1 MRVTLVIILAALVF
15 AWGETPAPVTADSSP
30 KNPSRITLA
39 VKNLEARGISDDEA
53 ATLSDVLRSQLINT
67 GNFSVMERSQMDE
80 ILKEQ
85 AFQQS
90 GACTEEACLVQ
101 MGQLLGIQVIVAGS
115 IGKIGRA
122 FSINARTI
130 SVQTG
135 EILNTVSRTYNG
147 PIEKLLTDEMPL
159 VALELAG
166 KKADTLRRTKT
177 NKRGMLIIAGAG
189 VGVGVAAGAAVY
201 FVLQKKD
208 KTPDTG
214 EARISWSTW

>member
-1 MRVTLVIILAALVF
+1 MLLLAVAAV
-15 AWGETPAPVTADSSP
+15 AWAETPSPADSSL
-30 KNPSRITLA
+30 KKPSRITLA
-39 VKNLEARGISDDEA
+39 VKNLEARGVSEDEA

-67 GNFSVMERSQMDE
+67 GNFSVMERAQMDE

-101 MGQLLGIQVIVAGS
+101 MGQLLGIQVIAAGS

-122 FSINARTI
+122 YSINARTI

-135 EILNTVSRTYNG
+135 EILTTVSRTYSG
-147 PIEKLLTDEMPL
+147 PIEKLLTDEIAV

-166 KKADTLRRTKT
+166 KKADTSRRAKT

-189 VGVGVAAGAAVY
+189 LGAGVAAGAAVY
-201 FVLQKKD
+201 FVLQNKK

-214 EARISWSTW
+214 EAQISWSAW